1 MDNLKTMEVFYDA
14 FEYFLEVVVVLK
26 KEGNLRSGS
35 LEQQKIKE
43 FFETYC
49 DDCLDGSEIVEAI
62 DDFKVAER
70 YGDSGRKKMIIF
82 IKQLVF
88 FIRV

>member
-1 MDNLKTMEVFYDA
+1 MDNLKTMEAFYDA

-49 DDCLDGSEIVEAI
+49 DDCLDGSEIV
-62 DDFKVAER
+62 
-70 YGDSGRKKMIIF
+70 
-82 IKQLVF
+82 
-88 FIRV
+88 

>member
-1 MDNLKTMEVFYDA
+1 MKTLEDFCDA
-14 FEYFLEVVVVLK
+14 FEYFIEVVVLLN

-35 LEQQKIKE
+35 PEQQKIKI

-49 DDCLDGSEIVEAI
+49 DDCLDGSGVVEAI

-70 YGDSGRKKMIIF
+70 CGEFG
-82 IKQLVF
+82 
-88 FIRV
+88 